1 MVKIEKLK
9 KSYIGKVVLQIE
21 SLNIEKGE
29 ILGVV
34 GNNGAGKT
42 TLFRLILDL
51 ISADQGEVKIDSM
64 SVSKTGDWKAFTGS
78 YLDESF
84 LIDYLSP
91 EEFFIFMGKIYG
103 LSKEEVFIILDSLK
117 LFFGGEI
124 LNQKR
129 KYIREFSSGNRQKI
143 GIASAI
149 FFNPRLV
156 ILDEPFNHLDP
167 TSQSII
173 KDILINLN
181 RNFGSTILI
190 SSHNLNHV
198 CDMCHRIIILQN
210 GQVVED
216 CKNNSQFCNLLNSY
230 FSTPNTM

>member
-1 MVKIEKLK
+1 
-9 KSYIGKVVLQIE
+9 
-21 SLNIEKGE
+21 
-29 ILGVV
+29 
-34 GNNGAGKT
+34 
-42 TLFRLILDL
+42 LILDL

>member
-51 ISADQGEVKIDSM
+51 ISADQGEVQIDSM

>member
-1 MVKIEKLK
+1 MIKIEKLK
-9 KSYIGKVVLQIE
+9 KSFNGEIALQIE
-21 SLNIEKGE
+21 FLNIEKGE

-51 ISADQGEVKIDSM
+51 ISADRGEVKIDSIP
-64 SVSKTGDWKAFTGS
+64 VSKSGHWKAFTGS

-84 LIDYLSP
+84 LIDYLTP
-91 EEFFIFMGKIYG
+91 EEFFIFLGKIYG
-103 LSKEEVFIILDSLK
+103 LSKDEIYVRLDSLK
-117 LFFGGEI
+117 PFFGGEI
-124 LNQKR
+124 LNQKG

-149 FFNPRLV
+149 FFNPGLI

-173 KDILINLN
+173 KDLLLNFN
-181 RNFGSTILI
+181 RNFKTTILI

-198 CDMCHRIIILQN
+198 CEICHRIIVLQN
-210 GQVVED
+210 GWLVED
-216 CKNNSQFCNLLNSY
+216 CKNNNQTYMILNSY
-230 FSTPNTM
+230 FNISLT